1 MAREIDQ
8 RSVAAEIPMAIAHAG
23 VLLGFIGM
31 LIALGTAY
39 TLYNTQLSRPAGTA
53 GATPQQTIDLTSV
66 RAALMEIGQAQRIY
80 LNAHGAYGTLDQLR
94 ADGPP
99 SLGQD
104 RRGYVFTVEAN
115 GAQSFIATAT
125 PSASARPDAPTLA
138 IDERLEISTR

>member
-1 MAREIDQ
+1 MKA
-8 RSVAAEIPMAIAHAG
+8 
-23 VLLGFIGM
+23 LGFIGM

-39 TLYNTQLSRPAGTA
+39 ALYNTQLSRSAVTA

-66 RAALMEIGQAQRIY
+66 RSALMEIGQAQRIY

-104 RRGYVFTVEAN
+104 RRGYLFTVEAN
-115 GAQSFIATAT
+115 GAQGFTATAT
-125 PSASARPDAPTLA
+125 PSESEQPNAPILV
-138 IDERLEISTR
+138 INERMEISTR